1 MDGSEL
7 TCTNGPIGATLSG
20 SLMHRVLSQA
30 YVWVPI
36 MAPDTFSCPIA
47 RFAVPSRAAAPAIVS
62 WGVLLRGVMGR
73 VSGVRLPVHEQA
85 NKLRS

>member
-36 MAPDTFSCPIA
+36 MAPDTFSCQICSPIA
-47 RFAVPSRAAAPAIVS
+47 RSCASHR
-62 WGVLLRGVMGR
+62 VMGCP
-73 VSGVRLPVHEQA
+73 SSWCNGTGVWCEITGA
-85 NKLRS
+85 